1 MTPSVALLFALLT
14 AFPCEEARTLAHGD
28 PSPCEG
34 LLVPTTDAIKA
45 LHCSRVALPGCR
57 IELES
62 AEATCAIRLDGASKE
77 QDALMTRITHAEA
90 VIGKLSKPEPQ
101 HWWDSPMLW
110 GGGGVV
116 VGVGVTLAI
125 LRATVLAQ

>member
-116 VGVGVTLAI
+116 VGVGVPLAI